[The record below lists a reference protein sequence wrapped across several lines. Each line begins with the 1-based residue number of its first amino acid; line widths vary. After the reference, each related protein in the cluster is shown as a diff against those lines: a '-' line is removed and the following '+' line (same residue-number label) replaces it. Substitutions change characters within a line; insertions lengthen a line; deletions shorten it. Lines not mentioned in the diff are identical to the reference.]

1 MPAGSRPG
9 SGPAPRREWD
19 GPATSRIEC
28 VPFLPLT
35 VTATPSYTAQA
46 PAVPLATPEGDTADG
61 RRTWTVALLLCALAV
76 GLRAALAPLADP
88 DLPMHLLVGQWIAER
103 GRVPFVEPFAWT
115 RAGEPYY
122 AYSWLAQLL
131 FHGLGRLLGPPGLH
145 LLAFAVG
152 AGATLA
158 GWLAARALGAR
169 PAAAAVVGAV
179 GGVLALSSTPFLRP
193 QLLMHAIVP
202 LGWACAARLRERG
215 PRPTPLLGL
224 LLTSAA
230 AAATHITFPVLLAPL
245 ALFLLPPGAVAHGAR
260 GAREARRVA
269 MGDLVDILAGM
280 RAALPALAAVVGGWL
295 LSPYALVWAAV
306 FRLNFGRNALLEP
319 PSPIRELDPGF
330 VSAPL
335 AGLLLAALPLAA
347 APALR
352 TWRHQVVLGL
362 LWLAGL
368 LVFARVQKGL
378 SPWWWCALPM
388 TVAAA
393 AALPR
398 ASSALLRRVMAAA
411 LVLVLAVPAIG
422 DARLLGVLR
431 PLERLDGR
439 RSLPSLKAYAAEPA
453 AAWLEQELRPAAR
466 GRLLTTFAYGS
477 YLAWRLPGLSASS
490 DSRTIFPDSVALPDV
505 PARPDSVHDVL
516 GPWRSADLAIV
527 PVTYPVAAVLDTA
540 AGWRRVGV
548 AEASAWS
555 PDAPRAG
562 LWVRVAWWAG
572 AGRTALPS
580 TSLDTLRVAP

>member
-1 MPAGSRPG
+1 MGRPG
-9 SGPAPRREWD
+9 DAPCRVR
-19 GPATSRIEC
+19 PS
-28 VPFLPLT
+28 LPVT
-35 VTATPSYTAQA
+35 VTATPSYTAPA
-46 PAVPLATPEGDTADG
+46 PAVPPVTPDGSATVGRATEG
-61 RRTWTVALLLCALAV
+61 RRTWTAALLLCAIAV
-76 GLRAALAPLADP
+76 GVRAGLAPLADP
-88 DLPMHLLVGQWIAER
+88 DLPMHLLVGEWIAAH
-103 GRVPFVEPFAWT
+103 GRAPFVEPFAWT

-122 AYSWLAQLL
+122 AYSWFAQLL
-131 FHGLGRLLGPPGLH
+131 FHGLGRLFGPLGLH
-145 LLAFAVG
+145 LLAFAAG

-158 GWLAARALGAR
+158 GWAAARALGAR
-169 PAAAAVVGAV
+169 PAAAALVGAA

-202 LGWACAARLRERG
+202 LGWACVARLRDRG
-215 PRPTPLLGL
+215 TRPGPLLGL
-224 LLTSAA
+224 LLASAT

-245 ALFLLPPGAVAHGAR
+245 VLFLLPRDAIPQGAPGRRGTEAASTSDVA
-260 GAREARRVA
+260 EP
-269 MGDLVDILAGM
+269 LAGA
-280 RAALPALAAVVGGWL
+280 RAALPALAAVAGGWL
-295 LSPYALVWAAV
+295 LSPYGLVWPEV
-306 FRLNFGRNALLEP
+306 FRLNFGRNALLET

-330 VSAPL
+330 VAAPL
-335 AGLLLAALPLAA
+335 TGLLLAALPLAA

-352 TWRHQVVLGL
+352 TWRHRAVLGL

-378 SPWWWCALPM
+378 GPWWWCALPM

-393 AALPR
+393 SALPG
-398 ASSALLRRVMAAA
+398 ASSALPRRVIAGA

-422 DARLLGVLR
+422 DARLLGALG

-453 AAWLEQELRPAAR
+453 AAWLERALRPEAR

-477 YLAWRLPGLSASS
+477 YLAWRLPELSAST

-505 PARPDSVHDVL
+505 PTRPDGAHDPL

-548 AEASAWS
+548 AEASEWS

-562 LWVRVAWWAG
+562 LWVRSAWWAR
-572 AGRTALPS
+572 AGRATLPPAPF
-580 TSLDTLRVAP
+580 DTLRVAR